1 MKKDTTIKQVIK
13 KITKDIA
20 KYILELKIDEDD
32 KNIKFIDGELSRIEM
47 READI
52 VAECN
57 INNEDV
63 ILHLEIQSSYDD
75 KMVRRMLRYY
85 SDIKMIHPRKKIYQY
100 VIYTGDDIRKM
111 KKDIK
116 DINLD
121 YKFNLIIMKDINC
134 EKLIKLDNPNA
145 LVLAIL
151 CDFKDKNKLETI
163 TQMLEKLAKYTKD
176 DEKAYSNYLLA
187 METLTENMK
196 VHKILQEAE
205 KMLRTMTIEKSISY
219 QIGVERGVENRN
231 IEIARNLIL
240 ANIEQEII
248 EKTTGL
254 SIEEIKKYKKEI
266 EQGGGIK

>member
-85 SDIKMIHPRKKIYQY
+85 SDIKMIHSREKIYQY
-100 VIYTGDDIRKM
+100 VIFIGKE
-111 KKDIK
+111 
-116 DINLD
+116 N
-121 YKFNLIIMKDINC
+121 IIPSLQSC
-134 EKLIKLDNPNA
+134 
-145 LVLAIL
+145 
-151 CDFKDKNKLETI
+151 T
-163 TQMLEKLAKYTKD
+163 
-176 DEKAYSNYLLA
+176 LLA
-187 METLTENMK
+187 SAFDIMG
-196 VHKILQEAE
+196 HKGVIGILGPVRMNFA
-205 KMLRTMTIEKSISY
+205 
-219 QIGVERGVENRN
+219 RN
-231 IEIARNLIL
+231 IL
-240 ANIEQEII
+240 ALEESYKLLY
-248 EKTTGL
+248 EK
-254 SIEEIKKYKKEI
+254 
-266 EQGGGIK
+266 